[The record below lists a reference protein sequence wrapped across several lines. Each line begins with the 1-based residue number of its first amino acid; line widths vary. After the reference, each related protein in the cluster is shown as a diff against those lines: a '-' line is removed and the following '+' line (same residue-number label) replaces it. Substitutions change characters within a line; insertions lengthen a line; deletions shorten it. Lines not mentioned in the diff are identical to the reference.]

1 MFYVCTFWTL
11 LPLTN
16 CAAPCPPKLCSRR
29 VAAGAGVVLRRV
41 IVSILKSALILILEL
56 NRSENIKEQRDY
68 TVLCIVG
75 WFSADIVSM
84 TRALH
89 STQVENAGKY
99 EDIVATFLRYDQQWK
114 HATVI
119 SYTRTHPLVTG
130 SRGPILELF
139 LTDHPQPTGRHQHK
153 SLD

>member
-1 MFYVCTFWTL
+1 MYL
-11 LPLTN
+11 LNIVTPH
-16 CAAPCPPKLCSRR
+16 KLCGPLSTEAVLSPGSGWSWCCVTPCNCKYSQICFNFNFKIKPFRGHQR
-29 VAAGAGVVLRRV
+29 AARLH
-41 IVSILKSALILILEL
+41 S
-56 NRSENIKEQRDY
+56 Y

-89 STQVENAGKY
+89 STRVENAGKY
-99 EDIVATFLRYDQQWK
+99 EDIVATFRRYDQQWK
-114 HATVI
+114 YATVI

>member
-1 MFYVCTFWTL
+1 M
-11 LPLTN
+11 
-16 CAAPCPPKLCSRR
+16 
-29 VAAGAGVVLRRV
+29 LRRV

-89 STQVENAGKY
+89 ST
-99 EDIVATFLRYDQQWK
+99 
-114 HATVI
+114 
-119 SYTRTHPLVTG
+119 
-130 SRGPILELF
+130 
-139 LTDHPQPTGRHQHK
+139 
-153 SLD
+153 

>member
-1 MFYVCTFWTL
+1 M
-11 LPLTN
+11 
-16 CAAPCPPKLCSRR
+16 
-29 VAAGAGVVLRRV
+29 LRRV
-41 IVSILKSALILILEL
+41 IVSILKSALILILKL

-84 TRALH
+84 TRTLH

-99 EDIVATFLRYDQQWK
+99 EDIVATFRRYDQQWK
-114 HATVI
+114 YATVI

-139 LTDHPQPTGRHQHK
+139 LTDHPQPTGRHQYK

>member
-1 MFYVCTFWTL
+1 ML
-11 LPLTN
+11 L
-16 CAAPCPPKLCSRR
+16 
-29 VAAGAGVVLRRV
+29 RV

-99 EDIVATFLRYDQQWK
+99 EDIVATFRRYDQQWK